1 MISKEL
7 FISTLKNIQT
17 FDKEITK
24 VGELLNGGDVFPIY
38 NSQLF
43 MSVDNIIQNFLE
55 TNFTEKGIDEIN
67 WWLYEA
73 GDKKFAKI
81 HYSDFFGEYDKVFDV
96 NLPEKFWNYLITFKE
111 DFIIG

>member
-7 FISTLKNIQT
+7 FISTLKNIQA

-24 VGELLNGGDVFPIY
+24 VGELLNGGDVYPIY

-43 MSVDNIIQNFLE
+43 TSVDNIIQNFLE

-73 GDKKFAKI
+73 DEKHIKL
-81 HYSDFFGEYDKVFDV
+81 HYSDFFGEYDKIIDV
-96 NLPEKFWNYLITFKE
+96 DTPEKFWNYLITFKE